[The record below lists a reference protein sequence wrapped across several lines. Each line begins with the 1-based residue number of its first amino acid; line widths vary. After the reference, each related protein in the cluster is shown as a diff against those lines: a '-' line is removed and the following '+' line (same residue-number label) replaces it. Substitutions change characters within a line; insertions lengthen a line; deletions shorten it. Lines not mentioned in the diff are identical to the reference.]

1 MSCFTGPEI
10 VNTGLMFHVDASNT
24 KSYAG
29 SGTTLSD
36 VSGKGITV
44 SLQNSGAGTVS
55 GNSNYLDFAAPDVSS
70 AVGYYLINDSRV
82 AALTTQITLETCVY
96 VNTIFAGF
104 GMRPVSARTTETN
117 SPLGFGIGSNYIS
130 YEINTTTGW
139 VATSTASSAAGT
151 GKWIYVTQ
159 TTDDANKQFKTY
171 INGIQLVSVTYTG
184 TPNTGNGLLIGRGYY
199 GGVSNFH
206 GRIAFVRYYSTA
218 LTASQVYQNFDA
230 LRWRFNL

>member
-10 VNTGLMFHVDASNT
+10 VNTSLVFHVDASNT

-29 SGTTLSD
+29 SGTALSD
-36 VSGKGITV
+36 ISVNGITA

-55 GNSNYLDFAAPDVSS
+55 GNSSYLNFAAVDATS

-82 AALTTQITLETCVY
+82 ASLTTQITLETCFY
-96 VNTIFAGF
+96 VDSIFGGGGA
-104 GMRPVSARTTETN
+104 RPVSPRITETN
-117 SPLGFGIGSNYIS
+117 SPIGFSILSNFIT

-139 VATSTASSAAGT
+139 NTGNFSTSAAGT

-159 TTDDANKQFKTY
+159 TTDDANKLFKTY
-171 INGIQLVSVTYTG
+171 VNGTQVASVTYTG
-184 TPNTGNGLLIGRGYY
+184 TPNTGNGLLIGRGFYAGTLNY
-199 GGVSNFH
+199 A

-218 LTASQVYQNFDA
+218 LTAAQVYQNFEA